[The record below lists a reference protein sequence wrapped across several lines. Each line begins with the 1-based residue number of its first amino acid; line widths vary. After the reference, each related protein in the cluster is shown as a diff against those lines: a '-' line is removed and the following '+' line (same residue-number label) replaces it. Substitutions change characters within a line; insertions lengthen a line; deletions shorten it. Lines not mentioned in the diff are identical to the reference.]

1 VLNGIANQLPSL
13 AMDDGGTHHTGMK
26 ELLVYGVSGIASLF
40 IFGYC
45 VHIFVGGMVSE
56 QTELL
61 LIIVVVVISAAVT
74 GWLIWDA
81 LKRTR

>member
-1 VLNGIANQLPSL
+1 
-13 AMDDGGTHHTGMK
+13 MK

-61 LIIVVVVISAAVT
+61 LIIAVVLISAAVI
-74 GWLIWDA
+74 GWFAWDTIRR
-81 LKRTR
+81 KR